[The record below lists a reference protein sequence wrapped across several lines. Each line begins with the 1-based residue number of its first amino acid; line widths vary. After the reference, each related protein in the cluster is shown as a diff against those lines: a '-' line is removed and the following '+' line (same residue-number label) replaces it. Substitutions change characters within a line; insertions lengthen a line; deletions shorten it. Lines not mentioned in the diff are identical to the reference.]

1 MIHTMKMYL
10 PIPYQDV
17 QELNKRF
24 NIKSFELNKF
34 IEGRF
39 PGVTMSL
46 SAMGK
51 GQWKLSMFIDAIE
64 LLNKP
69 NIAEEDY
76 LKMEG
81 EIRKILFYLFLHSSA
96 YDDHVLQRI
105 DYRYDVFNDNQIIR
119 QLLLD
124 IYKKTT
130 RMYKRQNKILGY
142 IDKETKKYKP
152 YKTTVDHTSGSIKST
167 VYLKNEER
175 IAKGE
180 IPKYYEKDIIRFE
193 VQLREDH
200 MYYQER
206 NGHRSRKLWEYMKDD
221 IYRKYFDERIFSIF
235 FKGDFYKIDQA
246 RKIIYDSPLSSS
258 YKRKLIDFLKK
269 VSSYDVSTPLNNM
282 SKKTLN
288 SRLEMLQNL
297 GINPILIPKNY
308 LNAPSIII
316 NPLKDFPIYK
326 YK

>member
-1 MIHTMKMYL
+1 MIHTLKMYL

-46 SAMGK
+46 SAIGK
-51 GQWKLSMFIDAIE
+51 GQWKLSMFIDVIE

-69 NIAEEDY
+69 NITETDY
-76 LKMEG
+76 PEV
-81 EIRKILFYLFLHSSA
+81 ENSIRRILINLFLHSSA
-96 YDDHVLQRI
+96 YNDHVLQRI
-105 DYRYDVFNDNQIIR
+105 DYRYDVCINNQLIR

-142 IDKETKKYKP
+142 IDKETKKYKS
-152 YKTTVDHTSGSIKST
+152 YKTTVDHTSGSLKST

-180 IPKYYEKDIIRFE
+180 VPKYYEKDIIRFE
-193 VQLREDH
+193 IQLKEDH

-206 NGHRSRKLWEYMKDD
+206 KGQRSRKLWEYMKDD
-221 IYRKYFDERIFSIF
+221 LYKKYYDARIFSIF
-235 FKGDFYKIDQA
+235 FKGDFHKIGHA
-246 RKIIYDSPLSSS
+246 RKIINDSTLSSS
-258 YKRKLIDFLKK
+258 YKRKLVDFLKK
-269 VSSYDVSTPLNNM
+269 VSSYDVSTPLKNM

-308 LNAPSIII
+308 SNAPSMII
-316 NPLKDFPIYK
+316 NPLSNFPK
-326 YK
+326 

>member
-24 NIKSFELNKF
+24 NIKSFEVNKF
-34 IEGRF
+34 FEGRF

-46 SAMGK
+46 SAMGR
-51 GQWKLSMFIDAIE
+51 GRWKLSMFIDAIE
-64 LLNKP
+64 LLGKP
-69 NIAEEDY
+69 LITESDY
-76 LKMEG
+76 ANMEKS
-81 EIRKILFYLFLHSSA
+81 IRGILFHLFLHSSA
-96 YDDHVLQRI
+96 YDDHILQRI
-105 DYRYDVFNDNQIIR
+105 DYRYDVCISNQTIR

-142 IDKETKKYKP
+142 IDKETKNYIP
-152 YKTTVDHTSGSIKST
+152 YKTTVDHTSGAVKST

-180 IPKYYEKDIIRFE
+180 EPKYYEKDVIRFE
-193 VQLREDH
+193 IQLKDNH

-206 NGHRSRKLWEYMKDD
+206 KGHRFRKLREYVKDD
-221 IYRKYFDERIFSIF
+221 IYKQYFDERIFSIF
-235 FKGDFYKIDQA
+235 FKGDFYKIDHA
-246 RKIIYDSPLSSS
+246 RKIIYDSTLSSS
-258 YKRKLIDFLKK
+258 YKRKLVDFLKK
-269 VSSYDVSTPLNNM
+269 VSSYDVSTPLKIM

-288 SRLEMLQNL
+288 SRLEMLQDL

-308 LNAPSIII
+308 SDAPSTII
-316 NPLKDFPIYK
+316 NPLKDFPR
-326 YK
+326 